1 MSPSRPSPRVVL
13 VAAAL
18 LALLPGAPARAEIAL
33 ILPPPDAAAL
43 VPLASPPLDKPPV
56 PLPAVPLPPAP
67 VGMPELPPAPMVGNL
82 GERPVAPLAP
92 PRFLACN
99 PVGSLLG
106 VASELIE
113 CGRARYQ
120 RGELDEARDV
130 FERAV
135 QAATERGQIREAR
148 YWLGETLLR
157 LGKPADVE
165 RLMLQVQQDDPRG
178 ELGMYATHELGW
190 VSLELG
196 KPDRALT
203 YFDTLLKTGA
213 PPVLIP
219 YARHG
224 RGLALYGLKRYP
236 EARDTWAGL
245 LNQSAPRSV
254 AWEGTFWLGDTL
266 GRLGDYPGAV
276 QRLQTF
282 VSGGPQVLI
291 DSGLLRLG
299 WWSRAAGQPLDA
311 AKAYRGM
318 LSAYPRSREAPW
330 ARAGLVQALLDL
342 DDYTGARDEAK
353 KLEQAD
359 RSGALV
365 VPVRLMMSRWA
376 TEKARLD
383 EAREI
388 NDDLLARTLDPAT
401 RSYVLTL
408 SAETSRL
415 NRQIDEARD
424 RFELVRTA
432 PGSPALAAY
441 AALRLAQMDFD
452 TREFARARD
461 GARKLQADPAAPAE
475 IRAAA
480 GVLGG
485 EAAYW
490 ARDYTQ
496 AAALYSGFL
505 SSYPATPEAPMVSLA
520 LGWAELRSGKPDAAR
535 QRWTRFAQQAQT
547 DPRAPEAL
555 VLAAEL
561 AGRAGDWAGA
571 QSLLDQ
577 VVDRYPN
584 SEYAEVATLNR
595 AILAVRG
602 GRAADT
608 LPELGRLVN
617 RGAVSP
623 YVGRARAARGAALL
637 ATGKPAEAE
646 RDFQAALGLGETGI
660 AQVGLGSA
668 SFARGQWDA
677 AARQFGAAR
686 DAGTGPVEA
695 AAGYG
700 LAAVLFNQRKIDE
713 FKQVATPLVAGPVD
727 PVTTPRLIQGLAA
740 VAVEEKRWSDAR
752 TLTLR
757 LADQFPKFDGTQ
769 PALSQLAAAAGHGGE
784 WALSRDMYAKLN
796 ERFPGSST
804 SAGNRLDY
812 AEALLRTGG
821 AAEARRALEAGNT
834 PGAAQPPSTRAAMLL
849 AEAQEATGDRAAAL
863 ATYARVAA
871 AGTAKEKASGLLGQG
886 RLLAAD
892 GKWDEARGPLEQAL
906 DAGDGAVAAEA
917 AYRLGEGYRA
927 TGKAQDAA
935 DMYMTA
941 AYLTSDSP
949 WARRALVGAGQAFAA
964 LKQNDAAVI
973 VYRKLLATNGVEP
986 DLAEAA
992 RRGLRALG
1000 AS

>member
-1 MSPSRPSPRVVL
+1 MSRPRTL
-13 VAAAL
+13 FLAAL
-18 LALLPGAPARAEIAL
+18 LTLAPGSVARAEISL
-33 ILPPPDAAAL
+33 ILPPPDPATL

-99 PVGSLLG
+99 PVGSLFG

-120 RGELDEARDV
+120 RGELDEARDT
-130 FERAV
+130 FQRAV
-135 QAATERGQIREAR
+135 QEATERGQIREAR
-148 YWLGETLLR
+148 YWLAETLLR
-157 LGKPADVE
+157 QGKPAEVE
-165 RLMLQVQQDDPRG
+165 RLMLQVQQDEPRG
-178 ELGMYATHELGW
+178 ELGLYATHELAW

-213 PPVLIP
+213 PPVLVP

-245 LNQSAPRSV
+245 LNQSSPRAV

-282 VSGGPQVLI
+282 VSGGPQTLI

-318 LSAYPRSREAPW
+318 LSAYPRAREASW

-342 DDYTGARDEAK
+342 DDYTAARDEAK

-359 RSGALV
+359 RSGPLV
-365 VPVRLMMSRWA
+365 VPVRLLMSRWA
-376 TEKARLD
+376 TGKARLD

-415 NRQIDEARD
+415 NRQLDEARD
-424 RFELVRTA
+424 RFQLVRTA

-461 GARKLQADPAAPAE
+461 GARKLVADTAAPAE
-475 IRAAA
+475 ARAAA
-480 GVLGG
+480 QVLGG

-490 ARDYTQ
+490 AGDYAQ
-496 AAALYSGFL
+496 AATLYGGFL
-505 SSYPATPEAPMVSLA
+505 SSYPAQPEAPMVSLA
-520 LGWAELRSGKPDAAR
+520 LGWAELRGGKPAAAR
-535 QRWTRFAQQAQT
+535 QRWARFAQQAQA

-584 SEYAEVATLNR
+584 SEYVEVAMLNR

-617 RGAVSP
+617 RGVVSP

-646 RDFQAALGLGETGI
+646 RDFQAALGQGETGV
-660 AQVGLGSA
+660 AQLGLGSA
-668 SFARGQWDA
+668 SFARGQWDQ
-677 AARQFGAAR
+677 AARLFAEAR
-686 DAGTGPVEA
+686 DAGTGPVA
-695 AAGYG
+695 DAAGYG

-713 FKQVATPLVAGPVD
+713 FKQVATPMVAGPVD
-727 PVTTPRLIQGLAA
+727 PATTPRLVHALAA

-757 LADQFPKFDGTQ
+757 LADQFPRYEGTQ
-769 PALSQLAAAAGHGGE
+769 PALSQLATAAGQSE
-784 WALSRDMYAKLN
+784 QWALSRDMYAKLG
-796 ERFPGSST
+796 ERFPGSPA

-821 AAEARRALEAGNT
+821 AAEARRTLEAG
-834 PGAAQPPSTRAAMLL
+834 AASSAGQSPSVRASMLL

-863 ATYARVAA
+863 ETYTRVAA
-871 AGTAKEKASGLLGQG
+871 AGTGKEKASGLLGQG

-892 GKWDEARGPLEQAL
+892 GKWDEARGRLEQAL
-906 DAGDGAVAAEA
+906 DAGEGAVAAEA
-917 AYRLGEGYRA
+917 AYRLGEGYRS
-927 TGKAQDAA
+927 TGKPQDAA
-935 DMYMTA
+935 DMYLTA

-973 VYRKLLATNGVEP
+973 VYRKLLAMNGVEA

>member
-1 MSPSRPSPRVVL
+1 MIRPRALSRL
-13 VAAAL
+13 FTLAAL
-18 LALLPGAPARAEIAL
+18 LLLVPGGAARADIAL
-33 ILPPPDAAAL
+33 ILPPPDPATL

-67 VGMPELPPAPMVGNL
+67 AGLPELPPAPMVGNL
-82 GERPVAPLAP
+82 GDRPVAPLAP

-99 PVGSLLG
+99 PVGSLFG

-120 RGELDEARDV
+120 RGELDEARDM
-130 FERAV
+130 FQRAV
-135 QAATERGQIREAR
+135 QEATERGQIREAR

-157 LGKPADVE
+157 QGKPAEVE
-165 RLMLQVQQDDPRG
+165 RLMEQVQQDDPRG
-178 ELGMYATHELGW
+178 ELGLYAVHELAW

-196 KPDRALT
+196 KPDRALAL
-203 YFDTLLKTGA
+203 FDTLLKIGA
-213 PPVLIP
+213 PPALVS

-245 LNQSAPRSV
+245 LNQSAPRVV

-282 VSGGPQVLI
+282 VSGGPQTLI

-318 LSAYPRSREAPW
+318 LSAYPRSREATW

-342 DDYTGARDEAK
+342 DDYTAARDEAK
-353 KLEQAD
+353 KLEQA
-359 RSGALV
+359 GPTGPLV
-365 VPVRLMMSRWA
+365 VPVRLLMSRWA
-376 TEKARLD
+376 TEKARVD

-388 NDDLLARTLDPAT
+388 NDDLLARTLPPAT

-415 NRQIDEARD
+415 NRQLDEARD
-424 RFELVRTA
+424 RFELVRSA

-441 AALRLAQMDFD
+441 AALRLTQMDFD
-452 TREFARARD
+452 TREFAKARD
-461 GARKLQADPAAPAE
+461 GARKLAADTTAPPE

-480 GVLGG
+480 QVLGG

-490 ARDYTQ
+490 ARDYAQ
-496 AAALYSGFL
+496 AAALYGGFL
-505 SSYPATPEAPMVSLA
+505 SAYGSRPEAPMVNLA
-520 LGWAELRSGKPDAAR
+520 LGWAELRGGKPDAAR
-535 QRWTRFAQQAQT
+535 QRWTRFAQQAQG

-584 SEYAEVATLNR
+584 SEYAEVAMLNR

-608 LPELGRLVN
+608 LPELTRLVN

-623 YVGRARAARGAALL
+623 YVGRARATRGAALL
-637 ATGKPAEAE
+637 ATGKPADAE
-646 RDFQAALGLGETGI
+646 RDFQAAFGSGETGL
-660 AQVGLGSA
+660 AQLGLGSA
-668 SFARGQWDA
+668 SFARGQWDQ
-677 AARQFGAAR
+677 AARQFAEAR
-686 DAGTGPVEA
+686 DAGAGPVA
-695 AAGYG
+695 DAAGYG
-700 LAAVLFNQRKIDE
+700 LAAVLFNQRKIEE
-713 FKQVATPLVAGPVD
+713 FKQAATPMVAGPVD
-727 PVTTPRLIQGLAA
+727 PATTPRLVQALAA

-757 LADQFPKFDGTQ
+757 LADQFPRFEGTP
-769 PALSQLAAAAGHGGE
+769 PALTLLASAAGQNE
-784 WALSRDMYAKLN
+784 QWALSRDMYAKLG
-796 ERFPGSST
+796 ERFPGSPT

-821 AAEARRALEAGNT
+821 AAEARRTLETAAAAGT
-834 PGAAQPPSTRAAMLL
+834 GQAPSVRASMLL

-863 ATYARVAA
+863 DTYTRVAA
-871 AGTAKEKASGLLGQG
+871 AGTATEKASGLLGQG

-892 GKWDEARGPLEQAL
+892 GKWDEARGRLEQAL

-917 AYRLGEGYRA
+917 AYRLGEGFRS

-935 DMYMTA
+935 DMYLTA
-941 AYLTSDSP
+941 AYLSTDSP

-973 VYRKLLATNGVEP
+973 VYRKLLAMNGVEA
-986 DLAEAA
+986 DLADAA

>member
-1 MSPSRPSPRVVL
+1 MSAPLRRIMVL
-13 VAAAL
+13 AAL
-18 LALLPGAPARAEIAL
+18 LALAPAGSARAEIAL
-33 ILPPPDAAAL
+33 ILPPPDTAAL

-56 PLPAVPLPPAP
+56 PLPAVPLPPPPA
-67 VGMPELPPAPMVGNL
+67 GLPELPPAPMVGNL
-82 GERPVAPLAP
+82 GDRPVAPLAP

-99 PVGSLLG
+99 PVGSLFG

-120 RGELDEARDV
+120 RGEFDEARDV
-130 FERAV
+130 LQRAV
-135 QAATERGQIREAR
+135 QEATERGQIREAR
-148 YWLGETLLR
+148 YWLGETLMR
-157 LGKPADVE
+157 QGKPAEVE
-165 RLMLQVQQDDPRG
+165 RLMQPVQQDDPRG
-178 ELGMYATHELGW
+178 ELGLYATHQLGW

-196 KPDRALT
+196 KPDRALG
-203 YFDTLLKTGA
+203 YFDSLLKSGA
-213 PPVLIP
+213 PPVLVP

-245 LNQSAPRSV
+245 LNQSAPRAV

-266 GRLGDYPGAV
+266 GRLGDYAGAV

-318 LSAYPRSREAPW
+318 LSAYPRSKEAPW

-342 DDYTGARDEAK
+342 DDYTGAREEAK

-359 RSGALV
+359 RNGPLV
-365 VPVRLMMSRWA
+365 IPVRLLMSRWA
-376 TEKARLD
+376 TEKARVD
-383 EAREI
+383 AAREI
-388 NDDLLARTLDPAT
+388 NDDLLARNLDPAT
-401 RSYVLTL
+401 RSYVLTM

-415 NRQIDEARD
+415 NRQNDEARD
-424 RFELVRTA
+424 RFELVRNA

-452 TREFARARD
+452 TREFAGARD
-461 GARKLQADPAAPAE
+461 GARKLQADTTAPPE
-475 IRAAA
+475 VRAAA
-480 GVLGG
+480 AVLGG

-490 ARDYTQ
+490 AGDYAQ
-496 AAALYSGFL
+496 AAQLYGGFL
-505 SSYPATPEAPMVSLA
+505 SAYPSQPEAPMVSLA
-520 LGWAELRSGKPDAAR
+520 LGWAELRGGKPDAAR
-535 QRWTRFAQQAQT
+535 QRWTRFAQQSQS

-595 AILAVRG
+595 SILSMRAGRG
-602 GRAADT
+602 ADA
-608 LPELGRLVN
+608 LPELTRVVN

-646 RDFQAALGLGETGI
+646 RDFQSALNLGEAGIAQLGLGG
-660 AQVGLGSA
+660 A
-668 SFARGQWDA
+668 SFAAGQWDQ
-677 AARQFGAAR
+677 AARRFAEAR
-686 DAGTGPVEA
+686 DAGTGPIDA
-695 AAGYG
+695 AASYG

-727 PVTTPRLIQGLAA
+727 PATTPRLLHGLAA
-740 VAVEEKRWSDAR
+740 VAIEEKRWSDAR

-757 LADQFPKFDGTQ
+757 LADQFPRYEGTQ
-769 PALSQLAAAAGHGGE
+769 PALTQLASAASQGGE
-784 WALSRDMYAKLN
+784 WTLSRDVYAKLN

-804 SAGNRLDY
+804 STGNRLDY
-812 AEALLRTGG
+812 AETLLRTGA
-821 AAEARRALEAGNT
+821 AAEARRTLESAATAPGQT
-834 PGAAQPPSTRAAMLL
+834 PSVRSAMLL

-863 ATYARVAA
+863 ETYTRVAA
-871 AGTAKEKASGLLGQG
+871 AGTPKEKASGLLGQG

-892 GKWDEARGPLEQAL
+892 GKWDEARGRLEQAL

-917 AYRLGEGYRA
+917 AYRLGEGYRT
-927 TGKAQDAA
+927 TGKAQDAV
-935 DMYMTA
+935 DMYLTA
-941 AYLTSDSP
+941 AYLTADSP

-964 LKQNDAAVI
+964 LKQNDSAVI
-973 VYRKLLATNGVEP
+973 VYRKLLAMNGVEP

>member
-1 MSPSRPSPRVVL
+1 M
-13 VAAAL
+13 AAAL
-18 LALLPGAPARAEIAL
+18 LALLPAAAARAEIAL

-135 QAATERGQIREAR
+135 QSATDREQIREAR

-157 LGKPADVE
+157 LGKPTDVE
-165 RLMLQVQQDDPRG
+165 RLMLQVQRDDPRG
-178 ELGMYATHELGW
+178 ELGMYATHQLGW
-190 VSLELG
+190 VSLEMG

-203 YFDTLLKTGA
+203 YFDALLKSGA

-224 RGLALYGLKRYP
+224 RGLALYGLKRYQ

-245 LNQSAPRSV
+245 LNQSAPRAV

-342 DDYTGARDEAK
+342 DDYAAARDEAK
-353 KLEQAD
+353 KLEQTD
-359 RSGALV
+359 RSGPLV
-365 VPVRLMMSRWA
+365 VPVRLLMSRWA

-441 AALRLAQMDFD
+441 AGLRLAQMDFD

-461 GARKLQADPAAPAE
+461 GARKLQADAAAPAE

-480 GVLGG
+480 SVLGG

-490 ARDYTQ
+490 ARDYAQ
-496 AAALYSGFL
+496 AVALYSGFL
-505 SSYPATPEAPMVSLA
+505 SSHPAQPEAPMVSLA

-535 QRWTRFAQQAQT
+535 QRWTRFAQQAQS

-602 GRAADT
+602 GRAADS

-617 RGAVSP
+617 RGVVSP
-623 YVGRARAARGAALL
+623 YVGRARSARGAALL
-637 ATGKPAEAE
+637 ATGKPADAE

-677 AARQFGAAR
+677 AARQFAEAR
-686 DAGTGPVEA
+686 DAGTGPVDV

-700 LAAVLFNQRKIDE
+700 LAAVLFNQRKIEE

-757 LADQFPKFDGTQ
+757 LADQFPRFDGTQ
-769 PALSQLAAAAGHGGE
+769 PALSQLAAAAGRGGE
-784 WALSRDMYAKLN
+784 WTLSRDMYAKLN
-796 ERFPGSST
+796 ERFPGSTT

-821 AAEARRALEAGNT
+821 AAEARRALEAGNA
-834 PGAAQPPSTRAAMLL
+834 PGAAPPPSTRAAMLL

-892 GKWDEARGPLEQAL
+892 GKWDEARGSLEQAL

-941 AYLTSDSP
+941 AYLTADSP
-949 WARRALVGAGQAFAA
+949 WARRALVGAGQAFTA

>member
-1 MSPSRPSPRVVL
+1 MLPL
-13 VAAAL
+13 MAAAL
-18 LALLPGAPARAEIAL
+18 LALLSGEAARAEIAL
-33 ILPPPDAAAL
+33 ILPPPDTAAL

-56 PLPAVPLPPAP
+56 PLPTVPLPPAP

-99 PVGSLLG
+99 PVGSLFG

-135 QAATERGQIREAR
+135 QSATEREQIREAR

-178 ELGMYATHELGW
+178 EFGMYATHQLGW
-190 VSLELG
+190 VSLETG

-203 YFDTLLKTGA
+203 YFDSLLKSGA

-245 LNQSAPRSV
+245 LNQSAPRAV

-311 AKAYRGM
+311 AKSYRGM

-342 DDYTGARDEAK
+342 DDYAAARDEAK

-359 RSGALV
+359 RNGALV
-365 VPVRLMMSRWA
+365 VPVRLLMSRWA

-388 NDDLLARTLDPAT
+388 NDDLLARTLNPAT

-441 AALRLAQMDFD
+441 ATLRLAQMDFD

-461 GARKLQADPAAPAE
+461 GARKLQVDAAAPAE

-490 ARDYTQ
+490 ARDYAQ
-496 AAALYSGFL
+496 AVALYSAFL
-505 SSYPATPEAPMVSLA
+505 SSYPAQPEAPMVSLA

-577 VVDRYPN
+577 VVDRHPN

-617 RGAVSP
+617 RGVVSP
-623 YVGRARAARGAALL
+623 YVGRARSARGAALL
-637 ATGKPAEAE
+637 ATGKPADAE

-677 AARQFGAAR
+677 AARQFAEAR

-700 LAAVLFNQRKIDE
+700 LAAVLFNQRKIEE

-752 TLTLR
+752 ALTLR
-757 LADQFPKFDGTQ
+757 LADQFPRFDGAQ

-784 WALSRDMYAKLN
+784 WTLSRDMYAKLN
-796 ERFPGSST
+796 ERFPGSTT

-821 AAEARRALEAGNT
+821 AAEARRALEAGT
-834 PGAAQPPSTRAAMLL
+834 TAGAAQPPSTRAAMLL

-863 ATYARVAA
+863 ETYTRVAA
-871 AGTAKEKASGLLGQG
+871 TGTAKEKASGLLGQG

-892 GKWDEARGPLEQAL
+892 GKWDEARGRLEQAL
-906 DAGDGAVAAEA
+906 DVGDGAVAAEA
-917 AYRLGEGYRA
+917 AYRLGEGFRA

-941 AYLTSDSP
+941 AYLTADSP
-949 WARRALVGAGQAFAA
+949 WARRALVGAGQAFTA

>member
-1 MSPSRPSPRVVL
+1 MSHAMRSARPLL
-13 VAAAL
+13 VAALLSAL
-18 LALLPGAPARAEIAL
+18 TSAAARAEIIL
-33 ILPPPDAAAL
+33 TLPPPDVAAL
-43 VPLASPPLDKPPV
+43 LPLAAPPLDKPPV
-56 PLPAVPLPPAP
+56 TPPAVPLPPAP
-67 VGMPELPPAPMVGNL
+67 QVMPELPPAPMVGNL
-82 GERPVAPLAP
+82 GERPVAPLPP

-120 RGELDEARDV
+120 RGELDEAREVLDKAAQ
-130 FERAV
+130 F
-135 QAATERGQIREAR
+135 ATERGQIREAR
-148 YWLGETLLR
+148 YWLAETLLR
-157 LGKPADVE
+157 LNKPNEVE
-165 RLMLQVQQDDPRG
+165 RLMLLVSQDDPRG
-178 ELGMYATHELGW
+178 ELGLYAAHELGW
-190 VSLELG
+190 VSLDQGRPE
-196 KPDRALT
+196 RALT

-213 PPVLIP
+213 PPALIS

-245 LNQSAPRSV
+245 LNQSAPRAV

-266 GRLGDYPGAV
+266 GRLGDYAGAV

-299 WWSRAAGQPLDA
+299 WWSRAAGQPLEA
-311 AKAYRGM
+311 VKAYRGL
-318 LSAYPRSREAPW
+318 LSAYPQSREVPW

-342 DDYTGARDEAK
+342 DDFTAARDEAK
-353 KLEQAD
+353 KLEAAD
-359 RSGALV
+359 PSGRLV
-365 VPVRLMMSRWA
+365 VPARVLISRWA
-376 TEKARLD
+376 ADKGRID

-401 RSYVLTL
+401 RSYVLVL

-415 NRQIDEARD
+415 AGQGGEARD
-424 RFELVRTA
+424 RFELVRSA
-432 PGSPALAAY
+432 PGSPALGAY
-441 AALRLAQMDFD
+441 ATLRLAQMDFD
-452 TREFARARD
+452 TREFAQARD
-461 GARKLQADPAAPAE
+461 GARKLQADTAAPAE

-480 GVLGG
+480 LVLGG

-490 ARDYTQ
+490 ARDYPQ
-496 AAALYSGFL
+496 AAALYNAFL
-505 SSYPATPEAPMVSLA
+505 SAYPSHPQAPMVSLA
-520 LGWAELRSGKPDAAR
+520 LGWAELRGGKPDAAR
-535 QRWTRFAQQAQT
+535 QRWTRFAQQVQT

-584 SEYAEVATLNR
+584 SPYAEVAMLNR
-595 AILAVRG
+595 AILSVRG

-608 LPELGRLVN
+608 LPELGRLVQ

-623 YVGRARAARGAALL
+623 YAGRARATRGAALL

-646 RDFQAALGLGETGI
+646 RDFRAALGVGEAGL
-660 AQVGLGSA
+660 ASLGLGSA
-668 SFARGQWDA
+668 DFARQQWDA
-677 AARQFGAAR
+677 AARDFAEAR
-686 DAGTGPVEA
+686 DTGSGGVA
-695 AAGYG
+695 AAANYG
-700 LAAVLFNQRKIDE
+700 LAAVLFNQRKTAE

-727 PVTTPRLIQGLAA
+727 PITTPRLLHGLAA
-740 VAVEEKRWSDAR
+740 VAAEEKRWADAR

-757 LADQFPKFDGTQ
+757 LADQFPKYDGAQ
-769 PALSQLAAAAGHGGE
+769 AALSGLATAAGQNGE
-784 WALSRDMYAKLN
+784 WALSRDMYARLG
-796 ERFPGSST
+796 ERFPGSTT

-812 AEALLRTGG
+812 AEALLRTGA
-821 AAEARRALEAGNT
+821 AAEARRALEPATAAG
-834 PGAAQPPSTRAAMLL
+834 QPASPRASMLL
-849 AEAQEATGDRAAAL
+849 AEAQEATGDRAGAL
-863 ATYARVAA
+863 DTYARAVAA
-871 AGTAKEKASGLLGQG
+871 APGVKEKAPGLLGQG
-886 RLLAAD
+886 RLLLAD
-892 GKWDEARGPLEQAL
+892 GKWDEARGRLEEAL
-906 DAGDGAVAAEA
+906 DAGDGSVASEA
-917 AYRLGEGYRA
+917 AYRLGEGFRA
-927 TGKAQDAA
+927 TGKAQEAA

-941 AYLTSDSP
+941 AYLTADSP
-949 WARRALVGAGQAFAA
+949 WTRRALVGAGQAFAA

-973 VYRKLLATNGVEP
+973 VYRKLLAMSGVEP
-986 DLAEAA
+986 ELADAA
-992 RRGLRALG
+992 RKGLRALG

>member
-1 MSPSRPSPRVVL
+1 VIRPRALLVVT
-13 VAAAL
+13 L
-18 LALLPGAPARAEIAL
+18 LALLGGATARAEITL
-33 ILPPPDAAAL
+33 MLPPPDVGAL
-43 VPLASPPLDKPPV
+43 VPLAVPALDKPPV

-67 VGMPELPPAPMVGNL
+67 RGMPELPPAPLVGHL

-99 PVGSLLG
+99 PVGNLLG

-120 RGELDEARDV
+120 RNELEEGREV
-130 FERAV
+130 LEKAV
-135 QAATERGQIREAR
+135 QFATERAQIREAR

-157 LGKPADVE
+157 LNKPAEVE

-178 ELGMYATHELGW
+178 ELGLYAAHQLGW
-190 VSLELG
+190 VSLELN

-203 YFDTLLKTGA
+203 YFDTLLKVGA
-213 PPVLIP
+213 PPAIIS

-236 EARDTWAGL
+236 EARDTWVGL
-245 LNQSAPRSV
+245 LNQNAPRAV

-266 GRLGDYPGAV
+266 GRLGDHAGAV

-299 WWSRAAGQPLDA
+299 WWSRAGGQPLEA
-311 AKAYRGM
+311 AKAYRGL
-318 LSAYPRSREAPW
+318 LSAYPQSREGAW

-342 DDYTGARDEAK
+342 DDYPAAREEAK
-353 KLEQAD
+353 KLEAMD
-359 RSGALV
+359 RTGTLV
-365 VPVRLMMSRWA
+365 GPVRLLISRWA
-376 TEKARLD
+376 TEKGRFD

-401 RSYVLTL
+401 RSYVLAL
-408 SAETSRL
+408 SAEASRAGG
-415 NRQIDEARD
+415 QAGEARD
-424 RFELVRTA
+424 RFELVRAA
-432 PGSPALAAY
+432 PGSPALGAY
-441 AALRLAQMDFD
+441 AALRLAQIDFD
-452 TREFARARD
+452 TREFAKARD
-461 GARKLQADPAAPAE
+461 GARKLVADAAAPAE
-475 IRAAA
+475 MRAAA
-480 GVLGG
+480 LVLGG

-496 AAALYSGFL
+496 AAASYNGFL
-505 SSYPATPEAPMVSLA
+505 AAYPSHPQAPMASLA
-520 LGWAELRSGKPDAAR
+520 LGWVELQGGKPEAAR
-535 QRWTRFAQQAQT
+535 QRWTRYAQQAQT

-561 AGRAGDWAGA
+561 AGRAGDFAGA

-584 SEYAEVATLNR
+584 SPYAEVAVLNR

-602 GRAADT
+602 GRAADA
-608 LPELGRLVN
+608 LPELGRLVQ

-623 YVGRARAARGAALL
+623 YVARARVTRGAALL
-637 ATGKPAEAE
+637 ATGKPADAE
-646 RDFQAALGLGETGI
+646 RDFQAALGLGETGV
-660 AQVGLGSA
+660 AHLGMGTA
-668 SFARGQWDA
+668 DFARQQWDA
-677 AARQFGAAR
+677 AVRDFVAAR
-686 DAGTGPVEA
+686 DAGAGPVSA
-695 AAGYG
+695 AASYG
-700 LAAVLFNQRKIDE
+700 LAAVLFNQRRTEE
-713 FKQVATPLVAGPVD
+713 FKQAATPLVAGPVD
-727 PVTTPRLIQGLAA
+727 PITTPRLLHGLAV
-740 VAVEEKRWSDAR
+740 VAAEEKRWPEAK

-757 LADQFPKFDGTQ
+757 LADQFPRYEGTQ
-769 PALSQLAAAAGHGGE
+769 AALTTLATAASQGE
-784 WALSRDMYAKLN
+784 QWTLSRDMYAKLG
-796 ERFPGSST
+796 ERFPGSAT
-804 SAGNRLDY
+804 TGANRLGY
-812 AEALLRTGG
+812 AEALLRTGA
-821 AAEARRALEAGNT
+821 AAEARRALEPAAG
-834 PGAAQPPSTRAAMLL
+834 GAAAPAPTPRATMLM
-849 AEAQEATGDRAAAL
+849 AEAQEATGDRAGAL
-863 ATYARVAA
+863 DTYARAAAA
-871 AGTAKEKASGLLGQG
+871 AGSPKEKAVGLLGQG

-892 GKWDEARGPLEQAL
+892 GKWDEARGRLEQAL
-906 DAGDGAVAAEA
+906 DAGDGPVASEA

-927 TGKAQDAA
+927 TGKAQEAA

-941 AYLTSDSP
+941 AYLTADSP

-973 VYRKLLATNGVEP
+973 VYRKLLAMSGVEP
-986 DLAEAA
+986 DLADAA